1 MTRTSQTILSVR
13 VEGLGRG
20 SANALWRW
28 ALGDAQTLDADLVYI
43 AGALVSLPE
52 EIGFECDFRAG
63 RSTIGGLTFRLFA
76 NAPDTF
82 AQPERAFYTQ
92 RPRVVARLLEG
103 VGAAT
108 TTLVTDTTGLT
119 GRTLIL
125 GNEAIYIDGVVSGAT
140 YNVTRGVL
148 GTRAQAH
155 GIEGGEIRGVD
166 DDELYDADD
175 GPILRGRRVELL
187 ECPIDG
193 DYPDEV
199 VVWSGVIDEI
209 THPTPNVIEVGC
221 KSALDYLRDVR
232 LCERLWRGQRFSY
245 SAPRE
250 PTDIASAGY
259 RRVSGAGV
267 YAPGWALYGW
277 GDKTAVLASAP
288 SDARDATVVF
298 SSDLV
303 QPFYAD
309 GVLIDWGEEPP
320 GEVWQ
325 IISSA
330 RQAPDLD
337 GGGRLSNNL
346 ATLTLQV
353 LTTTEAGGNYDAA
366 GGATNYDLGVPNVGA
381 GVPWQLVDVAG
392 IERMRDRMGDLLRV
406 DAIHMGKDGEPMAA
420 LEWLSSLWR
429 PYGGVVTGG
438 QGGRVTVALF
448 ADSVEATLTAPTL
461 DVDDLLRVEP
471 SQRRR
476 LSDAIDTI
484 TVSYA
489 DRPGQKPITDRFE
502 DTFNKRRQLAAS
514 PTTREDLDLLGVNDP
529 QLVLDLGTA
538 YIQRY
543 SLPIPEVTVQ
553 VLGDLDLWPGDLVRV
568 TLAALSGRDVDDPVD
583 GEIYLVSGRRY
594 AWSGGRRVTYRLLAV
609 EQIYTRRGTWAPS
622 AQVTAWDGGTSTATL
637 AANAYTTGRGSFATD
652 VEAFS
657 VLSPSGGDLTILSAD
672 DLSVAATCSFTS
684 AGTNSIT
691 LSGLG
696 SYTPG
701 AGDILVLRDYPN
713 QGAATEYEPFAVI
726 ADFNGDFDG
735 GDGFEW
741 GY

>member
-76 NAPDTF
+76 NVPDTF

-103 VGAAT
+103 VGATST
-108 TTLVTDTTGLT
+108 TMKVLT
-119 GRTLIL
+119 SVDLTARTLIL
-125 GNEAIYIDGVVSGAT
+125 GNEAIYFNYLLSGGT
-140 YNVTRGVL
+140 YDVIRGVL

-209 THPTPNVIEVGC
+209 THPTPNIIEVGC
-221 KSALDYLRDVR
+221 KSALDYLRDAR
-232 LCERLWRGQRFSY
+232 ICERLWRARRRSY
-245 SAPRE
+245 SE
-250 PTDIASAGY
+250 PYGPDGYAQAGY
-259 RRVSGAGV
+259 QRVSGATV
-267 YAPGWALYGW
+267 YAPGWALYAW
-277 GDKTAVLASAP
+277 GDKTAVLDTAP
-288 SDARDATVVF
+288 SYELDAGNTF

-303 QPFYAD
+303 QPFYPD
-309 GVLIDWGEEPP
+309 GVLIDWSEEPP

-325 IISSA
+325 LISTA
-330 RQAPDLD
+330 PQAPDLN

-353 LTTTEAGGNYDAA
+353 LTTTEEGGNYDAD

-381 GVPWQLVDVAG
+381 RVPWQLVDVAG
-392 IERMRDRMGDLLRV
+392 IERVRDRMGELLRV
-406 DAIHMGKDGEPMAA
+406 DAIHLGKEGEPVPA

-429 PYGGVVTGG
+429 PYGGVITGG
-438 QGGRVTVALF
+438 QGGRIGVALF
-448 ADSVEATLTAPTL
+448 ADSVEAGAPAPTL
-461 DVDDLLRVEP
+461 GVDDLLRVEP

-476 LSDAIDTI
+476 LGDAIDTI

-514 PTTREDLDLLGVNDP
+514 ATTREDLELLGVNSA

-553 VLGDLDLWPGDLVRV
+553 VLGDLDLWPGDLVEV
-568 TLAALSGRDVDDPVD
+568 TLPPLSGADVNSPVS
-583 GEIYLVSGRRY
+583 EAIYLVSGRRY

-609 EQIYTRRGTWAPS
+609 DQIYTRRGTWAPS
-622 AQVTAWDGGTSTATL
+622 AEVTAWDGGTSTVTL
-637 AANAYTTGRGSFATD
+637 AANAYTTSRGPFATD
-652 VEAFS
+652 VDAFS
-657 VLSPSGGDLTILSAD
+657 FYSSSGDLTILSGD
-672 DLSVAATCSFTS
+672 DLSVKATCAYDS
-684 AGTNSIT
+684 AGTNSMV

-696 SYTPG
+696 SYTPV

-713 QGAATEYEPFAVI
+713 QGADSEFAIYAVI
-726 ADFNGDFDG
+726 ADFNGDLDG